1 MADILARR
9 ATLITPDAIELAG
22 IVLDVN
28 WTQFEGLEE
37 EVLIASVNWIVIAVG
52 VVLSSIVSLASAL
65 IEFNIST
72 SNLDLITEVITALD
86 PVEVLIVTVLAAV
99 DGAV

>member
-1 MADILARR
+1 MEDILARR

-28 WTQFEGLEE
+28 WTQFAGLEE

-86 PVEVLIVTVLAAV
+86 TVEVLIVIVLAAV

>member
-86 PVEVLIVTVLAAV
+86 PVEVLIVIVLPAV
-99 DGAV
+99 DGGV